1 MAAQAR
7 SSRSKKAAAA
17 HRPAWHDA
25 WERFARPYQHLLC
38 LLLLLALSLAFFAP
52 IHFGSKQLIG
62 SDTVNWRAMA
72 QSVIAYRDSTGTEP
86 LWATNAFAGMPAYM
100 ISYPAKVPQIDSL
113 LGWLRGFLWPT
124 SHFFFLLAGMY
135 GLVIYLTRRP
145 LAGVLAAV
153 AYGLTTYIPIILKA
167 GHNSK
172 FIALCLAP
180 WLVLAFVHVLRQP
193 RLLSGLLFAVALA
206 ANLRAG
212 HVQITYYVTFLLGL
226 WWVGEGIAA
235 WRAHRWAG
243 FGRATGWLALGSVL
257 ALLMIAQPYWPVYEY
272 KQYTIRGGSEVTG
285 REDGL
290 DWDYAMGW
298 SQAPGELITLLIA
311 DAYGGGSP
319 TYWGPKPFTEGPH
332 YVGGIVLWLALLA
345 LWRCRERTVW
355 IIGGGTLLMI
365 LFSLGSY
372 FPLLNRFMFEYFPLF
387 DAFRVPETWLSTAA
401 LGLALLAALG
411 ADWLFVE
418 SRQGRP
424 RSLRPAYQLWLGL
437 TGLVLVLWL
446 ARDSLFSF
454 ERPGE
459 VAQLAQQ
466 VAAANN
472 VPPDD
477 PRLLQVVRQ
486 YVAQQRTERAERFG
500 RDAQRTLLFLL
511 LAGGLLWLYNRQ
523 RLPGWGVTVGL
534 ALLITIDLWGVGRRH
549 LNQEVLTDA
558 QAITE
563 LIPTYSFD
571 HFLLERQQE
580 VGGPGHFRILS
591 LERSDPMTN
600 ARPSY
605 YHESIGGYH
614 GAKLR
619 LFQDYIDHLF
629 IDPTT
634 GLPRSRALDLLSVRY
649 VVVPAGA
656 SLPNM
661 RVVFEDDRWRV
672 LENPTALPRA
682 FLVGRYEVVADL
694 EAHRQRLLD
703 PTLDLRQTVLLREA
717 PGVNV
722 VPIDSTSTVRVRLV
736 RFGPRE
742 IVWEVNTDAPRLLVV
757 DEIYYPAGW
766 QATIDDQPVPIL
778 QANYLLRAVPVPAG
792 MHTIVMRFEPRS
804 HRLGIVLV
812 WIATLLVY
820 GTIILIYGISFY
832 RKRFAKK

>member
-1 MAAQAR
+1 MAASAR
-7 SSRSKKAAAA
+7 SSRSRKASTVAL
-17 HRPAWHDA
+17 PAWHGLWDRLP
-25 WERFARPYQHLLC
+25 ERHRHLIC

-52 IHFGSKQLIG
+52 IHFGGKRLIG

-100 ISYPAKVPQIDSL
+100 ISYPAKVPQVDSL
-113 LGWLRGFLWPT
+113 LNWLRGFLWPT
-124 SHFFFLLAGMY
+124 SHFFFLLAGTY
-135 GLVIYLTRRP
+135 WLVVYLTRRQW
-145 LAGVLAAV
+145 AGMLAAV

-172 FIALCLAP
+172 FIALCFAP
-180 WLVLAFVHVLRQP
+180 WLVLAFVHGLRRP
-193 RLLSGLLFAVALA
+193 RLLSGLLFAVVLA

-212 HVQITYYVTFLLGL
+212 HVQITYYVAFLLGL
-226 WWVGEGIAA
+226 WWLVEGVAA
-235 WRAHRWAG
+235 WREGRLAV
-243 FGRATGWLALGSVL
+243 FGQATGWLALGSML

-272 KQYTIRGGSEVTG
+272 KQYTIRGGSEATG
-285 REDGL
+285 GGDGL

-298 SQAPGELITLLIA
+298 SQAPGELVTLLIA

-345 LWRCRERTVW
+345 LWRRRGRTAW
-355 IIGGGTLLMI
+355 ILGAGTLLMI

-411 ADWLFVE
+411 GGWLLE
-418 SRQGRP
+418 QQPERSRT
-424 RSLRPAYQLWLGL
+424 LRPAYQVWLGL
-437 TGLVLVLWL
+437 VGLVLVLWL
-446 ARDSLFSF
+446 ARGSLFSF

-459 VAQLAQQ
+459 VEQIARQ

-472 VPPDD
+472 VAPDD
-477 PRLLQVVRQ
+477 PRLLQAVRQ
-486 YVAQQRTERAERFG
+486 YVAEQRTVRSNLFG
-500 RDAQRTLLFLL
+500 RDAQRTLVFLL
-511 LAGGLLWLYNRQ
+511 LAGGLLWLYDRQ
-523 RLPGWGVTVGL
+523 RLPGWGLMAGL
-534 ALLITIDLWGVGRRH
+534 TLLVTIDLWGVGRRH
-549 LNQEVLTDA
+549 LNEEVLTDA
-558 QAITE
+558 REATD

-571 HFLLERQQE
+571 RFLLERQRE
-580 VGGPGHFRILS
+580 AGGPGHFRVLS
-591 LERSDPMTN
+591 LESGNPMTN

-629 IDPTT
+629 VDPAT

-656 SLPNM
+656 SLPGM
-661 RVVFEDDRWRV
+661 RVVFEDERWRV
-672 LENPTALPRA
+672 LENPSALPRA
-682 FLVGRYEVVADL
+682 FLVGRYEAVPDL
-694 EAHRQRLLD
+694 TAHRQRLLD
-703 PTLDLRQTVLLREA
+703 PALDLRQTVLLRED
-717 PGVNV
+717 PGIEVT
-722 VPIDSTSTVRVRLV
+722 PIDSTSTASVRLV

-742 IVWEVNTDAPRLLVV
+742 IVWEVATDAPRLLVV
-757 DEIYYPAGW
+757 DEVYYPAGW
-766 QATIDDQPVPIL
+766 HATVDGQPAPIL

-792 MHTIVMRFEPRS
+792 THTVVMRFDPAS
-804 HRLGIVLV
+804 HV
-812 WIATLLVY
+812 WGVRIAALATLLAY
-820 GTIILIYGISFY
+820 GGVLLLLGLGWY
-832 RKRFAKK
+832 RQRRKG